1 MKRIIQKI
9 IGKIGKKTSKQFLK
23 FSIIGVL
30 NFIVGY
36 FIYLLFLYGLNLHYF
51 WALIFGHIIT
61 VFHSYFW
68 NRFWSFQSKDKYLKE
83 ILSFFTV
90 YTFGFL
96 LNLIILPL
104 LVEIF
109 ELKPGPAQLIFLVF
123 ITLVN
128 IFFNFLGLKF
138 WTFRKVK

>member
-1 MKRIIQKI
+1 MRRIIE
-9 IGKIGKKTSKQFLK
+9 KIGRKTSKQFLR
-23 FSIIGVL
+23 FSLIGVFNFVITYFVYLLLLNGL
-30 NFIVGY
+30 NF
-36 FIYLLFLYGLNLHYF
+36 HYF
-51 WALIFGHIIT
+51 WALTLSHIIA

-68 NRFWSFQSKDKYLKE
+68 NRFWSFQSKDKYSKE

-96 LNLIILPL
+96 LNLILLPL
-104 LVEIF
+104 LVEIVK
-109 ELKPGPAQLIFLVF
+109 LKPGPAQLIPLIF

-128 IFFNFLGLKF
+128 LFFNFLGLKF